1 MMDEALLALLL
12 PEDKLRE
19 ARGIVEDLLYS
30 TFPNTTFTSI
40 ELKPD
45 LDHYGDPVLRVDMF
59 YRGSDAEIAFP
70 ASGDVGLNL
79 WRRLRGIGILVF
91 PVHTFRN
98 VDAEPYGACS

>member
-12 PEDKLRE
+12 PDDKLRE

-45 LDHYGDPVLRVDMF
+45 LDHHGDPVLRVDAF
-59 YRGSDAEIAFP
+59 YRGSDAEIDSTAG
-70 ASGDVGLNL
+70 GDVGLNL
-79 WRRLRGIGILVF
+79 WRRLRGIGIMVF
-91 PVHTFRN
+91 PIHTFRD
-98 VDAEPYGACS
+98 VDAEPYGTCS